1 MLQKTQEALMTFT
14 GELKRLKKVLLVAVG
29 QGEQEENSNID
40 SVIKRLVK
48 YKEDNKKLKN
58 ILK

>member
-1 MLQKTQEALMTFT
+1 MTFT
-14 GELKRLKKVLLVAVG
+14 NELKRLKKVLMNAVSHSDSSPNAVVED
-29 QGEQEENSNID
+29 QNID
-40 SVIKRLVK
+40 SIIRRLVK

>member
-1 MLQKTQEALMTFT
+1 MLQKTQEALMAFT
-14 GELKRLKKVLLVAVG
+14 NELKRFKKVLLVAVG
-29 QGEQEENSNID
+29 QGETEESSSID

-48 YKEDNKKLKN
+48 YKEDNKKLKT

>member
-1 MLQKTQEALMTFT
+1 MAFT
-14 GELKRLKKVLLVAVG
+14 NELKRFKKVLLVAVG
-29 QGEQEENSNID
+29 QGETEESSSID

-48 YKEDNKKLKN
+48 YKEDNKKLKT

>member
-1 MLQKTQEALMTFT
+1 MLQKTQEALTTFT

-29 QGEQEENSNID
+29 QGESEDNSNID